1 MRNSGRRSNGSSVR
15 NGVMCKRGRRSG
27 RPRRR
32 RTRAAEGRRGF
43 FPGREI
49 LRATESYVLLR
60 SSPQQGLFCKGIV
73 PQNLVP
79 QLRCRPTLCS
89 ATGALNKTLLRDL
102 VAAKFCQTDQ
112 KEYRTM
118 FLAPQPSCCATPCSA
133 KFARQLRCSAEPC
146 SETGALRRTLPGD
159 RVA

>member
-1 MRNSGRRSNGSSVR
+1 MDPPCGTVLCVKGDADPDGRG
-15 NGVMCKRGRRSG
+15 
-27 RPRRR
+27 
-32 RTRAAEGRRGF
+32 AEGLVRQKDGGAL

-60 SSPQQGLFCKGIV
+60 SSPQQGLFCKGIA